1 MSPLRFCA
9 YQYANRPI
17 SELVERWQRAEA
29 LGFDV
34 LWNCDAMN
42 EPDHPGAMMFEATA
56 VLTAMALNT
65 SKIRVG
71 TLVNNLIYRNPAIV
85 AKTAMTIDHLSGGR
99 LELGFGGGLLET
111 DHGAAGVPWWPAPE
125 RVDRFREAVQVVD
138 LLLCNESTTWA
149 GSYYRVENADMAPL
163 PIQVPRPPLTIPA
176 HGPLMLRVA
185 AEYADS
191 WSSFGGYQ
199 IETVEELF
207 AATRDRCNMF
217 DDLCIELGRDPKRIR
232 HSLVCFPPLTP
243 WESAGTFTDMVGRF
257 SEIGIDEFVLYW
269 PGSWHDDPQETAT
282 FEQIAVDVIP
292 RLRHESRQI

>member
-1 MSPLRFCA
+1 
-9 YQYANRPI
+9 
-17 SELVERWQRAEA
+17 
-29 LGFDV
+29 
-34 LWNCDAMN
+34 
-42 EPDHPGAMMFEATA
+42 MMFEATA

-71 TLVNNLIYRNPAIV
+71 TLVNTLIYRNPAIV

-111 DHGAAGVPWWPAPE
+111 DHGASGVPWWPAPE
-125 RVDRFREAVQVVD
+125 RVDRFREAVQIVD
-138 LLLCNESTTWA
+138 LLLCNRSTTWA
-149 GSYYRVENADMAPL
+149 GNYYQVENADMVPL

-207 AATRDRCNMF
+207 AATRDRCNRF
-217 DDLCIELGRDPKRIR
+217 DDLCIELGRDPKGIR

-243 WESAGTFTDMVGRF
+243 WESAGSFADMVCRF
-257 SEIGIDEFVLYW
+257 HEIGIDEFVLYW
-269 PGSWHDDPQETAT
+269 PGSWQDDPQENAI

-292 RLRHESRQI
+292 RLRHESRRV